1 MHTFSGDLLFQSGY
15 FFKRPV
21 FPLAVTIPAE
31 LFFHNIISQKIYFS
45 QLQFLSTAT
54 LSIYQLV
61 KESSVTFL
69 YSKSEV
75 VLSYN
80 FNIAQNRIID
90 KVYLVFWLQK
100 MQWNS
105 YLLRKL
111 IFQSLYFLRTPA
123 ISK

>member
-21 FPLAVTIPAE
+21 FSLAVTIPAE
-31 LFFHNIISQKIYFS
+31 LFFHNIISQKSYFS
-45 QLQFLSTAT
+45 QLQLLSTAT

-90 KVYLVFWLQK
+90 KVYLVF
-100 MQWNS
+100 
-105 YLLRKL
+105 
-111 IFQSLYFLRTPA
+111 
-123 ISK
+123 

>member
-31 LFFHNIISQKIYFS
+31 LFFHNILFQKIYYF
-45 QLQFLSTAT
+45 TAT
-54 LSIYQLV
+54 VPFHSYAFYLHLV
-61 KESSVTFL
+61 KESSIIFL

-90 KVYLVFWLQK
+90 KVYLVF
-100 MQWNS
+100 
-105 YLLRKL
+105 
-111 IFQSLYFLRTPA
+111 
-123 ISK
+123 